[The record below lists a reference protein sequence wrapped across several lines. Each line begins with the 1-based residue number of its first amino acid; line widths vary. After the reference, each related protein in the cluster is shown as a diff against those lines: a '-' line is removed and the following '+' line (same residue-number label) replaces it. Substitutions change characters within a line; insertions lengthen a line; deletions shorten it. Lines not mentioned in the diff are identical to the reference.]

1 MERETILIK
10 LANQTSDRV
19 NIVTVR
25 FISSALSFPISR
37 LFAFLFASSVYI
49 DFISIS
55 RSNRQSGLQA
65 TMKKGENIK
74 CYSCFTLTTS
84 HCGSQRRSER
94 GEQKP
99 KQHQFVATSDLSLD
113 FENKSRKGREKS
125 GDKKRESSPLLP
137 SQSNFNLRI
146 LMLFLKYNFL

>member
-1 MERETILIK
+1 MKRKTILIK
-10 LANQTSDRV
+10 LTNQTSDQV

-49 DFISIS
+49 DFISIF
-55 RSNRQSGLQA
+55 RSNRCGMQER
-65 TMKKGENIK
+65 MKKEGSIK

-84 HCGSQRRSER
+84 QKHIVAYNEEAKWTRG

-113 FENKSRKGREKS
+113 IQINRERGEKRVEIRSENH
-125 GDKKRESSPLLP
+125 LP
-137 SQSNFNLRI
+137 CCHRNRI
-146 LMLFLKYNFL
+146 WT